1 MSTKSKNP
9 RREFLGK
16 LAAGAGSTV
25 ALPALLSSFNIEAA
39 VEPSTLAVDA
49 DEWFK
54 KIKGKHRIVYDATE
68 PHNGFPVIWS
78 WVFYKSNNETGSPD
92 SDLTALVVLRHHG
105 ICLAMEDRIWEK
117 YKFGEMFKVA
127 DGATNVP
134 AVKNPYNTPTDPRM
148 VAMGMDGIKA
158 LTSRGVMFC
167 VCDVALTVMAGT
179 AAKAMNMS
187 PDEVKKDWVSGLLPG
202 VQVVPSGVWAI
213 GRAQENKCAYCFAG
227 G

>member
-1 MSTKSKNP
+1 MDTNSKSP

-16 LAAGAGSTV
+16 LAAGAGTTL
-25 ALPALLSSFNIEAA
+25 ALPALLTSLNVQAAIEPTVSPA
-39 VEPSTLAVDA
+39 EA

-54 KIKGKHRIVYDATE
+54 KVKGKHRIVYDATE

-92 SDLTALVVLRHHG
+92 SELTAVVVLRHHG
-105 ICLAMEDRIWEK
+105 ICLAFEDRIWEK
-117 YKFGEMFKVA
+117 YKFGETFKVMDTSTTA
-127 DGATNVP
+127 P
-134 AVKNPYNTPTDPRM
+134 AIKNPYHIPTDSKM
-148 VAMGMDGIKA
+148 VAMGMDGIKN

-167 VCDVALTVMAGT
+167 VCETAITVNSGM
-179 AAKAMNMS
+179 AAKAMNS
-187 PDEVKKDWVSGLLPG
+187 APEEVKKDWLNGLLPG

-213 GRAQENKCAYCFAG
+213 GRAQENKCAYCYAG